1 MKIFMRMLTEL
12 KQWKVV
18 EIVFSSIL
26 VVLTALMSIITA
38 VKLNIEAQYVIYTIF
53 AVITFIFFAKG
64 TFLGYLLSIGCL
76 IWYSFIAFSQSFYG
90 ELIAGWIFL
99 FPYLVGEIAV
109 WFKPELA
116 DKKSIKKKWKLALEV
131 VLVFLCIALL
141 GYGSLNLLAILN
153 CNRVVIS
160 SIGVCAACAVLY
172 LSSFKTKIF
181 EAIAFAGFAGCG
193 IYLYVQ
199 SSIYVNFNYILVA
212 LSCALMVLANL
223 VVAGKRIYSE
233 IKNRK
238 EKRERFKDD
247 NSSAIE
253 EKV

>member
-1 MKIFMRMLTEL
+1 M
-12 KQWKVV
+12 
-18 EIVFSSIL
+18 
-26 VVLTALMSIITA
+26 
-38 VKLNIEAQYVIYTIF
+38 
-53 AVITFIFFAKG
+53 
-64 TFLGYLLSIGCL
+64 
-76 IWYSFIAFSQSFYG
+76 
-90 ELIAGWIFL
+90 
-99 FPYLVGEIAV
+99 
-109 WFKPELA
+109 
-116 DKKSIKKKWKLALEV
+116 
-131 VLVFLCIALL
+131 L

-181 EAIAFAGFAGCG
+181 EVSAFAGFAGCG

-238 EKRERFKDD
+238 EKRKTLNEDEKLKL
-247 NSSAIE
+247 E